1 MGQILKKNRKYRIML
16 VLCSGLIL
24 AAAAAFFHFYS
35 GFPIPLVCAWY
46 EITGLYCPGCGI
58 TRSITALLQGDPLAA
73 LRYNAA
79 PFVLGLLLVFLYI
92 EWGTDLFGTHR
103 RLLPQQPVFWVVLG
117 GVFGIYWVLRN
128 FFPLG

>member
-1 MGQILKKNRKYRIML
+1 MKTKWLKAFYIILPFF
-16 VLCSGLIL
+16 CL
-24 AAAAAFFHFYS
+24 AGALTVKANLSFFLRLLPQCPFNT
-35 GFPIPLVCAWY
+35 V
-46 EITGLYCPGCGI
+46 TGLYCPGCGI

>member
-1 MGQILKKNRKYRIML
+1 MKTKWLKAFYIILPFF
-16 VLCSGLIL
+16 CL
-24 AAAAAFFHFYS
+24 AGALTVKANLSFFLSLLPQCPFNT
-35 GFPIPLVCAWY
+35 V
-46 EITGLYCPGCGI
+46 TGLYCPGCGI

-79 PFVLGLLLVFLYI
+79 PLVLGLLLVFLYI

-103 RLLPQQPVFWVVLG
+103 RLLPRQPVFWVVLG

>member
-1 MGQILKKNRKYRIML
+1 MKTKWLKAFYIILPFF
-16 VLCSGLIL
+16 CL
-24 AAAAAFFHFYS
+24 AGALTVKANLSFFLSLLPQCPFNT
-35 GFPIPLVCAWY
+35 V
-46 EITGLYCPGCGI
+46 TGLYCPGCGI
-58 TRSITALLQGDPLAA
+58 TRSITALLQGDPLAD

-79 PFVLGLLLVFLYI
+79 PLVLGLLLVFLYI

-103 RLLPQQPVFWVVLG
+103 RLLPRQPVFWVVLG